1 VPEDAPTAP
10 PAEGTLSETLGFEVG
25 EVSEERITGSF
36 PVAARVLQ
44 PFGIVHGGA
53 YAALAETLA
62 SIATYVA
69 VQPDGN
75 IAVGQ
80 NNDTSFM
87 RPVSE
92 GTVHA
97 VGTRR
102 HRGRTSWIWDVEF
115 SDDQGRVCAI
125 SRVTIAVRPARTG

>member
-1 VPEDAPTAP
+1 M
-10 PAEGTLSETLGFEVG
+10 LGFQVG
-25 EVSEERITGSF
+25 DFDDESIAGSF
-36 PVAARVLQ
+36 DVTDSVRQ

-62 SIATYVA
+62 SVATYMHVHEN
-69 VQPDGN
+69 GE

-80 NNDTSFM
+80 NNDTSFL

-92 GTVHA
+92 GTVRA
-97 VGTRR
+97 EGVRR
-102 HRGRTSWIWDVEF
+102 HRGRTSWIWDFEF

-125 SRVTIAVRPARTG
+125 SRVTIAVRPAPSA